1 MIMPLRNS
9 DGIINELSGMIHVC
23 AHFYVDNKYISV
35 CAYTRIGYSGGPS
48 VVW

>member
-1 MIMPLRNS
+1 MPLGNL

-23 AHFYVDNKYISV
+23 AHFYVDNKHISV
-35 CAYTRIGYSGGPS
+35 CAYTRIRYSGGPS